1 MRIKLAINGMKRG
14 IFVCLIGL
22 TLPALVS
29 AEDKCAQAIEGNDQ
43 MQFNLSSME
52 FPASCKAV
60 KITLKHTGKLPINA
74 MGHNWV
80 LVKTADVNAVGMAG
94 MSAGIDNDHVPQ
106 NDPRVLTATKLIGGG
121 EETSVEFELSKLD
134 PKEKYTYICTFPGH
148 FSVMKGEFKIVS

>member
-1 MRIKLAINGMKRG
+1 MRIKLAVNGVKRG

-22 TLPALVS
+22 TLPALVF

-106 NDPRVLTATKLIGGG
+106 NDPRVLAATKLIGGG
-121 EETSVEFELSKLD
+121 EETSVEFDISKLD

-148 FSVMKGEFKIVS
+148 FSVMKGEFKIAA

>member
-22 TLPALVS
+22 TLPALVF
-29 AEDKCAQAIEGNDQ
+29 AEDKCAQTIEGNDQ

-52 FPASCKAV
+52 VPASCKTV

-94 MSAGIDNDHVPQ
+94 MSAGIDNDHVPP
-106 NDPRVLTATKLIGGG
+106 NDARVLAATKLIGGG
-121 EETSVEFELSKLD
+121 EETSVEFDVSKLD

-148 FSVMKGEFKIVS
+148 FSLMKGEFKIAA